1 MRGQL
6 SMKQRFLGTKKN
18 AMLEIEDASEIV
30 SVYVNNQLIDTR
42 IGQPYRFELGEMLV
56 ESENQLKIEVTN
68 NLGRQMRDYLSQF
81 ILMEPL
87 GILGDVQ
94 LKYNME

>member
-1 MRGQL
+1 
-6 SMKQRFLGTKKN
+6 
-18 AMLEIEDASEIV
+18 MLEIEDASEIV